1 MADEELLRRLDRMQ
15 ATLELAFRPQLEAA
29 RKSVRADEVN
39 AAILDATT
47 TEWTAAGKM
56 QKAVAAVIKTSE
68 RTVRNRLSE
77 LVEQRFL
84 EVRGSGSSREYR
96 RTGLI

>member
-29 RKSVRADEVN
+29 RKAVRSDEVN

-47 TEWTAAGKM
+47 EWTPPAIV
-56 QKAVAAVIKTSE
+56 QKAVAAAVKASE
-68 RTVRNRLSE
+68 RTVRNRLAE
-77 LVEQRFL
+77 LVEQRLL
-84 EVRGSGSSREYR
+84 EARGSASSREYR
-96 RTGLI
+96 RTGVI